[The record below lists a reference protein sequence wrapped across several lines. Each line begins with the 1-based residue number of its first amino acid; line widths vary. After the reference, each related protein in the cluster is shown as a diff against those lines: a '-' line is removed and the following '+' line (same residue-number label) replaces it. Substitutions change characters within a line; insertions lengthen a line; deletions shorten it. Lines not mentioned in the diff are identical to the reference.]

1 MGGYGSGRRTDR
13 PSTDEC
19 IRINLAEM
27 KRWGMLQRHCMNR
40 RERVWSMD
48 GEVVARL
55 AIVSDTDCLEPC
67 PCLKITGTAFGRR
80 IDCLV
85 WLEAVDLPLGGERW
99 YALCP
104 KAGRRCAVLILPP
117 GALHFASVKGWRI
130 PYGSQRECVVH
141 RAYRAID
148 KANKRRKALSKYAR
162 NPTKDRLWSRI
173 AAKHQVVD
181 NELDRLAAMIRRGK

>member
-40 RERVWSMD
+40 REH
-48 GEVVARL
+48 
-55 AIVSDTDCLEPC
+55 

-104 KAGRRCAVLILPP
+104 KTGRRCAVLILLP
-117 GALHFASVKGWRI
+117 GARQFASVKGWRI
-130 PYGSQRECVVH
+130 PYGSQRECKVH

-148 KANKRRKALSKYAR
+148 KANVRRKALSKYAR

-181 NELDRLAAMIRRGK
+181 NELDRLAAMIRRG

>member
-19 IRINLAEM
+19 ICINFAEM

-40 RERVWSMD
+40 RERIWTID

-55 AIVSDTDCLEPC
+55 TIVADTDCLEAV
-67 PCLKITGTAFGRR
+67 PCLKITGVAFGRQ

-85 WLEAVDLPLGGERW
+85 WLEAVNLPLGGERW

-104 KAGRRCAVLILPP
+104 KTGRRCAVLILPP
-117 GALHFASVKGWRI
+117 GARQFASVKGWRI
-130 PYGSQRECVVH
+130 PYSSQRECEVH

-148 KANKRRKALSKYAR
+148 KARGRLKRLSKCAR
-162 NPTKDRLWSRI
+162 RPAKERLRGRI
-173 AAKHQVVD
+173 EVKQQIVD
-181 NELDRLAAMIRRGK
+181 AELVRLTALIRRG